1 MKNPL
6 LLALFILGI
15 CLFTLFYFVSSAFY
29 KKRHKNKYHFYQ
41 MFPYEFNYPY
51 VFKPNF
57 YGNILMVLSC
67 LCVIAFYELNPISS
81 IYRIITIAIS
91 ITLTTLIIGLLLLPL
106 RYLRTHMILSTI
118 LMAISAALPLFNLFF
133 ALEQYKTMFE
143 DANRVLCVISVVIS
157 GLLALCMLLLILNPK
172 LSYKIYMDK
181 SLDEEG
187 KEVFVRPKIIFIA
200 LNEWWSIFTF
210 FLSPISILLLT
221 II

>member
-15 CLFTLFYFVSSAFY
+15 CLFVLFYFVSSLFY
-29 KKRHKNKYHFYQ
+29 KKRHQIKYHFYQ

-51 VFKPNF
+51 VFKENF

-67 LCVIAFYELNPISS
+67 LCVVAFYELNPISS

-91 ITLTTLIIGLLLLPL
+91 ISLTTLIIGLLLLPL
-106 RYLRTHMILSTI
+106 RYLKTHMVISTV
-118 LMAISAALPLFNLFF
+118 LMAVSASLPLFNLFF
-133 ALEQYKTMFE
+133 ALEQYKTMFD
-143 DANRVLCVISVVIS
+143 DANRVLCVISVIIS
-157 GLLALCMLLLILNPK
+157 GLLALAMLLLILNPK

-187 KEVFVRPKIIFIA
+187 KEIFIRPKVIFIA

-210 FLSPISILLLT
+210 FLSPISILLITL
-221 II
+221 I